1 MPVVRLALTAVGVAV
16 AVARHPV
23 VRAGVRAMADN
34 PQARQAAISAA
45 RRTAY
50 SAGVLAR
57 KIIPRGLVE

>member
-1 MPVVRLALTAVGVAV
+1 
-16 AVARHPV
+16 
-23 VRAGVRAMADN
+23 MADN